1 MTIDPSEHTEAPA
14 STPKINTW
22 ADHARN
28 VLVFALSVVVSLV
41 IAEIG
46 FRVVTGVPIFDAT
59 DWRAEGVQSTRT
71 GDRAIGDPLLG
82 WTLVPNYRTDDFNTI
97 DHGFRRNF

>member
-1 MTIDPSEHTEAPA
+1 M
-14 STPKINTW
+14 
-22 ADHARN
+22 
-28 VLVFALSVVVSLV
+28 LVFALSVVVSLV

-46 FRVVTGVPIFDAT
+46 FRIVTGVPIFDAT

-82 WTLVPNYRTDDFNTI
+82 WTLMPHYRQRISPRSTMASGAISMSVRFGRERSLPWATPS
-97 DHGFRRNF
+97 RKASTM